1 MWPDEETLTLAC
13 DKLELSLGTETTAS
27 GGEEQTAI
35 SGLSS
40 FDFSPC
46 VRLKCALHFRNCIA
60 AML

>member
-40 FDFSPC
+40 FDFSRC
-46 VRLKCALHFRNCIA
+46 VRLKMRAPFP
-60 AML
+60 